1 MAAALAER
9 GAPAVAR
16 AHHLERCAVPGDRA
30 AAVVLAEAA
39 DASTASSPLAAAHW
53 YEAALGLLPDDDEQR
68 GRLLAA
74 RAHALDDAGHTDEAR
89 AAFVAAIERAAP
101 EERLELVL
109 ACAHAEHRLG
119 HGDDARLR
127 LELELDSPLD
137 PHARALV
144 EYSLSVNALLAGD
157 LVEVMERA
165 RAALVIAEGHDP
177 ALEVA
182 ASGMLAHALHNVGQ
196 ADDARERL
204 ARAETLAAGIADAE
218 FEGHSEA
225 MLLVGATQVMLDRLR
240 DADMSFRRA
249 TSVARRS
256 RRGAPLAW
264 VLSGHAMV
272 LYLLAEADRCVAVA
286 EAAEEASRLSR
297 QDGQVAN
304 AMVRRALA
312 LRLRGEPTAALQVA
326 AEAQERLAPAPL
338 TIVTRT
344 QRAHLV
350 PIEWED
356 DPERLL
362 RELALLA
369 GDELELAEPG
379 SSTSFALNAVRAAL
393 ACGRVGEAERFA
405 RLARSRAAAH
415 GLPSSEVRA
424 ACAEAEL
431 LLARGEAAAAARVA
445 GAASSLAAERDTP
458 LDGLAAGLLAGRAL
472 AAAGERERAVPGLR
486 AVATAAERG
495 GALRFR
501 DDARRELRQ
510 LGTRLPAEPI
520 RAAAGLEALT
530 GREREIATLVA
541 AGRMNK
547 QIAAALALSEKTIEA
562 NLSRIYAK
570 VGVRSRAE
578 LAAQVA
584 RES

>member
-1 MAAALAER
+1 
-9 GAPAVAR
+9 
-16 AHHLERCAVPGDRA
+16 
-30 AAVVLAEAA
+30 
-39 DASTASSPLAAAHW
+39 
-53 YEAALGLLPDDDEQR
+53 
-68 GRLLAA
+68 
-74 RAHALDDAGHTDEAR
+74 
-89 AAFVAAIERAAP
+89 
-101 EERLELVL
+101 
-109 ACAHAEHRLG
+109 
-119 HGDDARLR
+119 
-127 LELELDSPLD
+127 
-137 PHARALV
+137 
-144 EYSLSVNALLAGD
+144 
-157 LVEVMERA
+157 
-165 RAALVIAEGHDP
+165 
-177 ALEVA
+177 
-182 ASGMLAHALHNVGQ
+182 
-196 ADDARERL
+196 
-204 ARAETLAAGIADAE
+204 
-218 FEGHSEA
+218 

-240 DADMSFRRA
+240 DADVSFRRA

-297 QDGQVAN
+297 QEGQVAN

-312 LRLRGEPTAALQVA
+312 LRLRGEPTAALQVT
-326 AEAQERLAPAPL
+326 AEAQERLARSPL

-344 QRAHLV
+344 QRSHLV
-350 PIEWED
+350 LIEWED

-379 SSTSFALNAVRAAL
+379 SSTSFALGAVRAAL

-405 RLARSRAAAH
+405 SLARSRAAAH

-445 GAASSLAAERDTP
+445 GAASSLARGA
-458 LDGLAAGLLAGRAL
+458 GHAARRARGRPARRPRAGGGGRA
-472 AAAGERERAVPGLR
+472 RA
-486 AVATAAERG
+486 RG
-495 GALRFR
+495 ARPPCRGHRR
-501 DDARRELRQ
+501 RARR
-510 LGTRLPAEPI
+510 
-520 RAAAGLEALT
+520 RAALPRRRPPRAAPARHPPPRRADPRRRRPRGAH
-530 GREREIATLVA
+530 RPRAEIATLVA

-578 LAAQVA
+578 LRPPQSSV
-584 RES
+584 RTDRVRFGVRPRP